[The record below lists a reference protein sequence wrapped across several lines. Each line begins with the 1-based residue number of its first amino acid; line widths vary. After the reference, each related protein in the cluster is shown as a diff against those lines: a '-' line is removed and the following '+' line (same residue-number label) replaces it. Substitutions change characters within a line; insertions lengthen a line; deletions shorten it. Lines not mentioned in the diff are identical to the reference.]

1 MQSCYF
7 LICVSLSYDINHIR
21 QVNVS
26 SQHLSRSKFSTRSDI
41 IITILLVKIL
51 MIPNIAFWQI
61 WRQSTNNYSH
71 KFFVFCSSMTFY
83 RVYGMFFKQFN
94 TYVLYLLIGG
104 TEYDLLLKWY
114 IVCIWWY
121 WVVLKITFEVTSSP
135 FYYNRLHLEI
145 GEWIH
150 LM

>member
-51 MIPNIAFWQI
+51 MIPNIAFWQM

-83 RVYGMFFKQFN
+83 RVYGLFFKQCN
-94 TYVLYLLIGG
+94 TYVLYLLIGAWISRIMI
-104 TEYDLLLKWY
+104 Y
-114 IVCIWWY
+114 
-121 WVVLKITFEVTSSP
+121 
-135 FYYNRLHLEI
+135 RLHLMVLSSFKDYI
-145 GEWIH
+145 WGHIFPI
-150 LM
+150 LL

>member
-1 MQSCYF
+1 MQSCCIF
-7 LICVSLSYDINHIR
+7 TFVFLSYEINHIR

-26 SQHLSRSKFSTRSDI
+26 SQHLSLSKFSTTSDI

-51 MIPNIAFWQI
+51 MIPNMAFWQI
-61 WRQSTNNYSH
+61 WRQSTNNYSN

-94 TYVLYLLIGG
+94 TYVLYLLIGAWINRI
-104 TEYDLLLKWY
+104 KWY

-121 WVVLKITFEVTSSP
+121 WVVLKITFEVTSSQ